1 MVEFLKYWRQ
11 CFYIRWR
18 ISCRFIITTYTYY
31 KRKKAHFLFP
41 FFTLALGIWSGMLL
55 TPTIGVICIAASIF
69 LAFVIFVPC
78 EKLSSWPKRK
88 IFWHYFISGIVTF
101 LIIVPAWNK
110 WISIFP
116 TIDPYKQ
123 PLRTGKANIEVIAE
137 PSSVIGG
144 MRSFAGLG
152 SVALVKEDD
161 VILEMNA
168 VAARQQLQNNE
179 VRFFARP
186 ELDLKDQSNNKQI
199 CKIAEA
205 ETAIVFFEKLPP
217 KSKIL
222 TGEVVLTFNNSIYI
236 LIPIPPQTMENDIII
251 IQDIQK
257 YFKKD

>member
-1 MVEFLKYWRQ
+1 M
-11 CFYIRWR
+11 
-18 ISCRFIITTYTYY
+18 
-31 KRKKAHFLFP
+31 LF
-41 FFTLALGIWSGMLL
+41 
-55 TPTIGVICIAASIF
+55 TPTIGVIFIATTIF
-69 LAFVIFVPC
+69 LAFVIFVPW

-88 IFWHYFISGIVTF
+88 IFWQYFISAIVTC
-101 LIIVPAWNK
+101 LIIVPAWNN

-116 TIDPYKQ
+116 TTDPYKQ
-123 PLRTGKANIEVIAE
+123 LLRTGNANIEVIAE

-152 SVALVKEDD
+152 SVSLLKKDD

-168 VAARQQLQNNE
+168 AAARQQLENNQ

-186 ELDLKDQSNNKQI
+186 ELYLKDESINKPI
-199 CKIAEA
+199 YKIAEA
-205 ETAIVFFEKLPP
+205 EAAIVFFEKLPP

-236 LIPIPPQTMENDIII
+236 VIPIPPQTMENDVII

-257 YFKKD
+257 YFKKH